1 LVALKNDTINA
12 LYGDDCYVKLEYNS
26 SSNHLTVSLKFN
38 SFVFD
43 FDEKGTLRNCPCPL
57 FERYCAYE
65 IVNIK
70 NGFIGPPLM
79 SDSTVYARVREG
91 PEKGTLYEFYNEW
104 IAIGNQVKEYSA

>member
-1 LVALKNDTINA
+1 
-12 LYGDDCYVKLEYNS
+12 
-26 SSNHLTVSLKFN
+26 
-38 SFVFD
+38 VFD

-57 FERYCAYE
+57 FERYCAGFGIDNPHNIKNAVGIGAFFRRGDRTYE